1 MAEGS
6 GVERAA
12 PGSSVSGTP
21 WSLGVRCDRPGCAVA
36 FESDFWVPEDST
48 RESGDLSAYLDW
60 PVTVKVGGIWCE
72 AGRECPNPRCD
83 GNGST
88 EIRAGMLMTPREL
101 TEWIAKHAEAGR

>member
-1 MAEGS
+1 MGL
-6 GVERAA
+6 RM
-12 PGSSVSGTP
+12 T
-21 WSLGVRCDRPGCAVA
+21 
-36 FESDFWVPEDST
+36 T
-48 RESGDLSAYLDW
+48 ESGDLSAYLDW

-88 EIRAGMLMTPREL
+88 EIRAGISVTPREL